1 MPDIL
6 THSWTLDVIYNVLTG
21 ILVIIGRSRRSHRRY
36 CPSSCDPSRIRPQT
50 LLGRFSLLV
59 LRPNNNFAGSD
70 NLSAI
75 FGTLAE

>member
-1 MPDIL
+1 M
-6 THSWTLDVIYNVLTG
+6 DVIYKVLTG
-21 ILVIIGRSRRSHRRY
+21 ILVIIGRSRRSHCRY
-36 CPSSCDPSRIRPQT
+36 RPPSCDPSRIRPQT

-59 LRPNNNFAGSD
+59 LRPDDHFAGSD